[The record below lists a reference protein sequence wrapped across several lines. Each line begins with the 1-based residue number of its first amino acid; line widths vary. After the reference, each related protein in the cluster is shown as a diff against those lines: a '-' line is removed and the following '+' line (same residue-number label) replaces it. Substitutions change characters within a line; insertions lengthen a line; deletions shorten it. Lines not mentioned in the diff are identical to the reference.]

1 VTPLLGAALVGSYL
15 SGSIPFGLFVVR
27 LLANKDVREVGS
39 GNIGATNVGRAAG
52 RPAAILTLVLDA
64 VKGLAPTLL
73 ALRFAPELGWE
84 LAGPICGAL
93 TVVGHC
99 FPVWLGFRGGKGV
112 ATGLGVALALA
123 PWAALAGAATWLVT
137 YKLLRISSVGSLAG
151 VGVALLVSAFTAPRS
166 SLVGFGA
173 VALVIVVRHKSNLE
187 RLLKRQER

>member
-1 VTPLLGAALVGSYL
+1 VTPLLGLALVGSYL
-15 SGSIPFGLFVVR
+15 SGSIPFGLIVVR
-27 LLANKDVREVGS
+27 LLANKDVREIGS
-39 GNIGATNVGRAAG
+39 GNIGATNVARAAG
-52 RPAAILTLVLDA
+52 RPAAIGTLVLDA

-84 LAGPICGAL
+84 LAVPLCGAL
-93 TVVGHC
+93 AVVGHC

-123 PWAALAGAATWLVT
+123 PWAALAGAATWLVL

-151 VGVALLVSAFTAPRS
+151 VAVALVVAGFTAPRS
-166 SLVGFGA
+166 SLLGFAA

-187 RLLKRQER
+187 RLLQRQEK